1 MEGNSFIRRGQIRL
15 LLLAKRLLVFLRT
28 GSLVFPALD
37 SRGFKGCIGSGFSVY
52 WIFGFSDNWTGLS
65 GSWIRFSGIG
75 FGLSDIWMM
84 FPSEKLTFHLA
95 RRLLKLYGFL
105 FILKSF
111 KTRYR
116 IALTAMIKEL
126 FNHIY

>member
-15 LLLAKRLLVFLRT
+15 LLLAKRLLVFLRI

-65 GSWIRFSGIG
+65 GCWIRFSGIG
-75 FGLSDIWMM
+75 LVFRIFGLV
-84 FPSEKLTFHLA
+84 F
-95 RRLLKLYGFL
+95 
-105 FILKSF
+105 
-111 KTRYR
+111 R
-116 IALTAMIKEL
+116 I
-126 FNHIY
+126 FG